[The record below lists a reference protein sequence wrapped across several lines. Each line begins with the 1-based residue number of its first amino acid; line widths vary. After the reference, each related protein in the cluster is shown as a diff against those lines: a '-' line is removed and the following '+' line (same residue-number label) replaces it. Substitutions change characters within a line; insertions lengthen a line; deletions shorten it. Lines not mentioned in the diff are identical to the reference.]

1 MTGKKTTDT
10 AAVSAAGKDERGV
23 PLLLVTGMS
32 GAGKS
37 SVLKALEDLGYEAID
52 NLPFSLL
59 PGLIETVD
67 DGPEYERGHGL
78 AIGIDS
84 RTRAFQTDRF
94 VRHYEALKRAP
105 GFAVSLVFCDCSDE
119 VLHRRFTETRR
130 RHPLAV
136 DRPVLDGIL
145 REREVMMPL
154 RDLADVVFDT
164 TTLTIH
170 DLRRLVAGHFSPDA
184 RDELTLAIMSFSYR
198 RGLPREADLVFDVR
212 FLANPHYV
220 DELRD
225 KTGWAP
231 EVGAFIASD
240 PQFDD
245 FMARLDALLE
255 LLLPRYRQE
264 GKSYLTIAIGC
275 TGGRHRSVYVAEQLA
290 ARMRDANHRVRV
302 IHREIGDE

>member
-1 MTGKKTTDT
+1 MTTEETTRFKSR
-10 AAVSAAGKDERGV
+10 SAAAGSRREM

-78 AIGIDS
+78 AIGIDT
-84 RTRAFQTDRF
+84 RTRAFSTDRF
-94 VRHYEALKRAP
+94 IRRYQALKRTA
-105 GFAVSLVFCDCSDE
+105 GFAVSLVFCESSND

-136 DRPVLDGIL
+136 DRPVLDGIV
-145 REREVMMPL
+145 REREVMTPL
-154 RDLADVVFDT
+154 QDIADVVFDT
-164 TTLTIH
+164 TALTIH
-170 DLRRLVAGHFSPDA
+170 DLRRLVAGHFNPDT
-184 RDELTLAIMSFSYR
+184 RDDLTLAILSFSYR

-220 DELRD
+220 DDLRD

-231 EVGAFIASD
+231 EVGVYIAAD
-240 PQFDD
+240 PQFDE
-245 FMARLDALLE
+245 FMARLDALLA

-290 ARMRDANHRVRV
+290 AKMQDANHRVRV